1 MSKTEKAIQLFLE
14 NPFRE
19 LSDIAEEAGVAE
31 STFRSALSRND
42 YPPKKMRAEAL
53 KQVNSALR
61 QHKADFKFDWSK
73 FGLKTKEVK

>member
-42 YPPKKMRAEAL
+42 YPPKEMRAEAL
-53 KQVNSALR
+53 KQVK
-61 QHKADFKFDWSK
+61 QHKVDFEFDWSK